1 MGRRGPPKTPTATLK
16 ARGTFRGDRH
26 SDDVDSQL
34 ENKVPPPPQHFDDD
48 QKALWQKVGEKLASK
63 GLLTELD
70 GMAFELLI
78 SSYLGMQDMTN
89 KLSDEDLVYITESGA
104 PIVNPLVG
112 VIAKHIG
119 LLKWTLREFGCTPS
133 ARTGIRIDK
142 PEKKKVDPMSLL
154 LAGSRPKKP
163 SRKK

>member
-16 ARGTFRGDRH
+16 ARGTFRADRH

-34 ENKVPPPPQHFDDD
+34 ENKIPPPPDHFDDD
-48 QKALWQKVGEKLASK
+48 QKALWQKLGEKLASK

-70 GMAFELLI
+70 GMAFELLVG
-78 SSYLGMQDMTN
+78 SYLGMRQIAN
-89 KLSDEDLVYITESGA
+89 ELEGESLVFFTESGA

-112 VIAKHIG
+112 VIAKHTA

-133 ARTGIRIDK
+133 ARTGIRI
-142 PEKKKVDPMSLL
+142 EKKEKQKVDPMSLL
-154 LAGSRPKKP
+154 LAGAAKP
-163 SRKK
+163 ARKK